1 MQENKFDY
9 VDLGLSVMWAT
20 YNVGATRP
28 EDSGLLFQFGRV
40 DGYKYDD
47 ENNKFTSHKDN
58 YKITGNIYIPQTTS
72 TKEYNKSDVLN
83 ILDDPAHV
91 NIGSKWRMPTKVEL
105 EELLNNTKHII
116 KTHGIEFISKI
127 NGNSILIP
135 FSSGYNGHTNN
146 FFEDKTFGCIYSSQ
160 VYDFCVE
167 DTYCMVFD
175 NTGFCDIREVYR
187 CHGYSVRGVFKK

>member
-1 MQENKFDY
+1 MQENKFNY

-20 YNVGATRP
+20 CNVGADKP
-28 EDSGLLFQFGRV
+28 EDCGLLFQFGRV

-47 ENNKFTSHKDN
+47 ENNKFTSHTDN
-58 YKITGNIYIPQTTS
+58 YKTTGNMYIPQTTS
-72 TKEYNKSDVLN
+72 LKEYNKSGILN
-83 ILDDPAHV
+83 ILDDPAHI
-91 NIGSKWRMPTKVEL
+91 NMGGKWSTPTKDEL
-105 EELLNNTKHII
+105 EELINNTKHIV

-135 FSSGYNGHTNN
+135 FGGGYNGHINN
-146 FFEDKTFGCIYSSQ
+146 FFEDKTFGCIHSSQ